1 MDVPRLVTGDRP
13 LEWRPPPGLGWWLW
27 RGLVMLQCP
36 AGHSCHLPH
45 AVDAAGA
52 VTPSAVCPV
61 PGCTFHEFLRLLDWD
76 LGAKPDRT
84 WPEEVLRRRTEE
96 LDEPP
101 PAAPVDSPE

>member
-1 MDVPRLVTGDRP
+1 
-13 LEWRPPPGLGWWLW
+13 
-27 RGLVMLQCP
+27 
-36 AGHSCHLPH
+36 
-45 AVDAAGA
+45 
-52 VTPSAVCPV
+52 V